1 MLIEHHH
8 HFINF
13 SSLSQATYVIAGDVS
28 AAAKIRTRSQLNL
41 CDISILVSVFPD
53 VTLKHW
59 CENRLKEK
67 LDKSGVDYR
76 CASNRTRNEE
86 REQNSL
92 GRTWRGG
99 GEKIREWRCGCRRLF
114 SKYWPYEKRIN
125 SWLTVMWIW
134 PIVNKCYNAVSK
146 DITRRYHFPYHH
158 HPRHHLLYEHRST
171 VRGISDCT
179 EQTMENA
186 LTFNVTGRDV
196 SCFVGYYWK
205 KTNMHS
211 GETQVKKHS
220 ICPGNNWQ

>member
-92 GRTWRGG
+92 GRT
-99 GEKIREWRCGCRRLF
+99 
-114 SKYWPYEKRIN
+114 
-125 SWLTVMWIW
+125 
-134 PIVNKCYNAVSK
+134 
-146 DITRRYHFPYHH
+146 
-158 HPRHHLLYEHRST
+158 
-171 VRGISDCT
+171 
-179 EQTMENA
+179 
-186 LTFNVTGRDV
+186 
-196 SCFVGYYWK
+196 
-205 KTNMHS
+205 
-211 GETQVKKHS
+211 
-220 ICPGNNWQ
+220 